1 MGPLGHFGPSGPFWA
16 PWAIL
21 GHFRP
26 FWAILGTLGHFGQ
39 FWALWAI
46 LGPLGYSVPYG
57 PFWALWGILGP
68 LGHFESFWAA
78 DGDGRMFKKNIGAL
92 WRNPFLVVC
101 QIHLN
106 QRSDQL
112 LSGCLICWSKARRWL
127 IKRRGKWWSSWRPTS
142 GWFRTFGAGGQQ
154 PGGGLGPSETISSP
168 GELPQS
174 YTNPIDSFLCQ

>member
-1 MGPLGHFGPSGPFWA
+1 MG
-16 PWAIL
+16 
-21 GHFRP
+21 
-26 FWAILGTLGHFGQ
+26 
-39 FWALWAI
+39 
-46 LGPLGYSVPYG
+46 
-57 PFWALWGILGP
+57 
-68 LGHFESFWAA
+68 EC
-78 DGDGRMFKKNIGAL
+78 FKKNIGAL

-154 PGGGLGPSETISSP
+154 PGGGLGPSETISLPACQVSCPNPKPLKTHLHTVHSP
-168 GELPQS
+168 PHYRHNHHPHSQTTPLNDG
-174 YTNPIDSFLCQ
+174 ISFDFWDNVLILSLSIEKL